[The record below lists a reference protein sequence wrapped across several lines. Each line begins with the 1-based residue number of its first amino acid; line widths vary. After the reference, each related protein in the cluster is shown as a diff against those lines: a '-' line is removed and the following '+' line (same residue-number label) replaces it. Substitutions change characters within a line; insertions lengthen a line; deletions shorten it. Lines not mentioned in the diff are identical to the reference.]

1 MKILVLGGT
10 RYFDAVVDNLAYCSC
25 DVRALLET
33 LNCGRYVMTST
44 TAVYDKHPGTRGHNR

>member
-10 RYFDAVVDNLAYCSC
+10 RYFDAVIDNLDYRSC
-25 DVRALLET
+25 DVRALLDS

-44 TAVYDKHPGTRGHNR
+44 TAVYDKHPGTRGHYR